1 MVIDY
6 KDTSGS
12 LSRSRRVRG
21 VLRGLESGSTMTD
34 SGTDTGTETDTGAR
48 IRKRATNAALQAKL
62 EALAVLGSAGDKGG
76 AAEKEAFVRDHAK
89 TKGCMA
95 GQRGPSGW
103 PVLWAARGVV
113 WR

>member
-1 MVIDY
+1 VC
-6 KDTSGS
+6 
-12 LSRSRRVRG
+12 R
-21 VLRGLESGSTMTD
+21 TMTD

-62 EALAVLGSAGDKGG
+62 EALVVLGSAGDKGG
-76 AAEKEAFVRDHAK
+76 AVEKEAFVRDHAK
-89 TKGCMA
+89 TKACMA

-103 PVLWAARGVV
+103 PKLWAARGTV